1 MHAPGLHDQ
10 VGLSVHFRDL
20 FVFDKTKGLK
30 KKLDIKYHGFIA
42 KTAWY
47 FLVTLLEPNSYN
59 SRVGSNT
66 VSFQG

>member
-30 KKLDIKYHGFIA
+30 KIRHKI
-42 KTAWY
+42 
-47 FLVTLLEPNSYN
+47 
-59 SRVGSNT
+59 SRVYSKNSMVLSSYT
-66 VSFQG
+66 ARAQFL